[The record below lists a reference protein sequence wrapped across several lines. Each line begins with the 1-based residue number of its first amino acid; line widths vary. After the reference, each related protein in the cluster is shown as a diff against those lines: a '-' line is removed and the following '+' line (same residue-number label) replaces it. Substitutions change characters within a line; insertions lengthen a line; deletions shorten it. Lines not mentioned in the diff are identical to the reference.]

1 MSGQAAGEEQGLLRP
16 GVILPFLIT
25 GSIWGSTWFVITG
38 QIDGVPAAW
47 SVFYR
52 FALATP
58 ALFLVAALMKR
69 RLKLTAPE
77 HKLALLVG
85 LFQFS
90 GNFLFVYHAELYVT
104 SGIVAMMFGLLMV
117 PNALLARVFI
127 GERTRGGFWIGSAV
141 AIVGVSLLLLHEWRA
156 NPDAGVVGGNVGL
169 GIVLAM
175 LGILAASVANVIQ
188 ANPTGRGVPMVSL
201 LAWAMLYGTVF
212 DLGFAFLT
220 AGPPPVPTSATYW
233 GGIVYLALIGSVV
246 TFPLHYNLVREIG
259 AGRTAYNSILTISVA
274 MLIST
279 LFEDY
284 LWTWLTASGMVLA
297 VIGMVLALK
306 ARRQKAVQVQQ
317 SGALRH

>member
-1 MSGQAAGEEQGLLRP
+1 MSAAQAPMLSWR
-16 GVILPFLIT
+16 VILPFILT

-58 ALFLVAALMKR
+58 ALFLVAFLMKR
-69 RLKLTAPE
+69 RLLLSRPE
-77 HKLALLVG
+77 HMLAALVG
-85 LFQFS
+85 IFQFS
-90 GNFLFVYHAELYVT
+90 GNFLFVYHAELFVT

-117 PNALLARVFI
+117 PNALFGRVFL
-127 GERTRGGFWIGSAV
+127 GERTHRGFWIGSMI
-141 AIVGVSLLLLHEWRA
+141 AIIGVSFLLVHEWRA
-156 NPDAGVVGGNVGL
+156 NPDAGVVGGNVAL
-169 GIVLAM
+169 GIGLAL

-188 ANPTGRGVPMVSL
+188 ANPTGRAVPMVSL

-212 DLGFAFLT
+212 DLGFAALT
-220 AGPPPVPTSATYW
+220 AGPPPLPTNPEYW
-233 GGIVYLALIGSVV
+233 AGIVYLALIGSVV

-279 LFEDY
+279 LFEGY
-284 LWTWLTASGMVLA
+284 QWTWLTASGMVLA
-297 VIGMVLALK
+297 VIGMVLALRSK
-306 ARRQKAVQVQQ
+306 QQ
-317 SGALRH
+317 R

>member
-1 MSGQAAGEEQGLLRP
+1 MSASQAPMLNWR
-16 GVILPFLIT
+16 VIVPFILT

-58 ALFLVAALMKR
+58 ALFLVAFLMKR
-69 RLKLTAPE
+69 RLRLTRSE
-77 HKLALLVG
+77 HMLAAFVG
-85 LFQFS
+85 IFQFS

-117 PNALLARVFI
+117 PNALFARVFL
-127 GERTRGGFWIGSAV
+127 GERGHGRFWLGSV
-141 AIVGVSLLLLHEWRA
+141 IAIIGVSFLLVHEWRA
-156 NPDAGVVGGNVGL
+156 NPDAGVIGGNVAL
-169 GIVLAM
+169 GIALAM
-175 LGILAASVANVIQ
+175 LGILAASIANVVQ
-188 ANPTGRGVPMVSL
+188 ANPTGRAVPMVSL
-201 LAWAMLYGTVF
+201 LAWAMLYGTIF
-212 DLGFAFLT
+212 DLGFAALT
-220 AGPPPVPTSATYW
+220 AGPPPLPTNTGYW
-233 GGIVYLALIGSVV
+233 VGIVYLALIGSVV

-284 LWTWLTASGMVLA
+284 RWTWLTAGGMVLA
-297 VIGMVLALK
+297 VVGMVLALRSK
-306 ARRQKAVQVQQ
+306 QR
-317 SGALRH
+317 S

>member
-1 MSGQAAGEEQGLLRP
+1 MLQWR
-16 GVILPFLIT
+16 VILPFILT
-25 GSIWGSTWFVITG
+25 GAIWGSTWFVITG

-58 ALFLVAALMKR
+58 ALFLVAYLMKR
-69 RLKLTAPE
+69 RLTLTRPE
-77 HKLALLVG
+77 HLLAAFVG
-85 LFQFS
+85 IFQFS

-117 PNALLARVFI
+117 PNAIFARIFL
-127 GERTRGGFWIGSAV
+127 GERAQGRFFVGSMI
-141 AIVGVSLLLLHEWRA
+141 AIIGVSFLLVHEWRA
-156 NPDAGVVGGNVGL
+156 NPDAGVIGGNVAL

-175 LGILAASVANVIQ
+175 LGILAASIANVIQ
-188 ANPTGRGVPMVSL
+188 ANPTGRAVPMVSL

-212 DLGFAFLT
+212 DLGFAALT
-220 AGPPPVPTSATYW
+220 AGPPPLPSSPGYW
-233 GGIVYLALIGSVV
+233 AGIVYLALIGSVV

-284 LWTWLTASGMVLA
+284 RWTALTAGGMVLA
-297 VIGMVLALK
+297 VVGM
-306 ARRQKAVQVQQ
+306 
-317 SGALRH
+317 GIALRAKQSR

>member
-1 MSGQAAGEEQGLLRP
+1 MLSWR
-16 GVILPFLIT
+16 VIVPFILT
-25 GSIWGSTWFVITG
+25 GTIWGSTWFVITG

-58 ALFLVAALMKR
+58 ALFLAALLMKK
-69 RLKLTAPE
+69 RLILTRPE
-77 HKLALLVG
+77 HKLAALVG
-85 LFQFS
+85 VFQFS

-117 PNALLARVFI
+117 PNAVFGRI
-127 GERTRGGFWIGSAV
+127 FLGERVQSGFMIGSAV
-141 AIVGVSLLLLHEWRA
+141 AIVGVCLLLAHEWRA
-156 NPDAGVVGGNVGL
+156 NPDAGVVGGNVALGIGLAFL
-169 GIVLAM
+169 GIV
-175 LGILAASVANVIQ
+175 AASVANVIQ
-188 ANPTGRGVPMVSL
+188 ANPTGRAVPMVSL

-212 DLGFAFLT
+212 DLGFALLT
-220 AGPPPVPTSATYW
+220 AGAPPVPTRPEYW
-233 GGIVYLALIGSVV
+233 AGIVYLALIGSVV

-284 LWTWLTASGMVLA
+284 RWTALTLGGMGLA
-297 VIGMVLALK
+297 VVGMVLALRAK
-306 ARRQKAVQVQQ
+306 IR
-317 SGALRH
+317 

>member
-1 MSGQAAGEEQGLLRP
+1 MSGDAP
-16 GVILPFLIT
+16 GMLSPKVIIPFILT
-25 GSIWGSTWFVITG
+25 GTIWGSTWFVITG

-47 SVFYR
+47 SVFFR

-58 ALFLVAALMKR
+58 ALFLVAVLMKR
-69 RLKLTAPE
+69 RLRLTRPE
-77 HKLALLVG
+77 MMLAMLVG
-85 LFQFS
+85 IFQFS

-117 PNALLARVFI
+117 PNALFARFFL
-127 GERTRGGFWIGSAV
+127 GEKVQGGFVIGSAI
-141 AIVGVSLLLLHEWRA
+141 AIVGVSFLLVHEWRA
-156 NPDAGVVGGNVGL
+156 NPDAGVIGGNVGL
-169 GIVLAM
+169 GIALAM

-212 DLGFAFLT
+212 DLGFAWVT
-220 AGPPPVPTSATYW
+220 VGAPPIPTSASYW
-233 GGIVYLALIGSVV
+233 AGIVYLALIGSVV

-284 LWTWLTASGMVLA
+284 RWTVLTASGMGFAVL
-297 VIGMVLALK
+297 GMVLALK

-317 SGALRH
+317 SASLRH